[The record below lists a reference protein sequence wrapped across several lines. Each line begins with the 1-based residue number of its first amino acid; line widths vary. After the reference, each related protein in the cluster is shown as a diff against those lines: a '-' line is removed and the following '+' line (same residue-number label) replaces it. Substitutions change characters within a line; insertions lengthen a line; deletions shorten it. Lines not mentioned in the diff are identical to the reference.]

1 MSLIKRIHGGYVH
14 KRRVRVLR
22 DHLAALIPQNA
33 RVLDVGC
40 GDGLLG
46 HLMLQKRPDLDLRGI
61 DVLVREHTHLP
72 VDWFDGFVIPHAD
85 ASFDVVMFVVMFI
98 DVLHHT
104 QDPMVLLREAV
115 RVARKAIVIK
125 DHTLNG
131 FMAGLT
137 LRFLDWVGNARH
149 AVALPYNYWPQQR
162 WREAFATLGLTI
174 GVWKKELRLYPSPAN
189 WVFGRSLHFIARL
202 NVR

>member
-1 MSLIKRIHGGYVH
+1 
-14 KRRVRVLR
+14 
-22 DHLAALIPQNA
+22 
-33 RVLDVGC
+33 
-40 GDGLLG
+40 
-46 HLMLQKRPDLDLRGI
+46 
-61 DVLVREHTHLP
+61 
-72 VDWFDGFVIPHAD
+72 
-85 ASFDVVMFVVMFI
+85 
-98 DVLHHT
+98 
-104 QDPMVLLREAV
+104 V

-125 DHTLNG
+125 GHTLNG

-174 GVWKKELRLYPSPAN
+174 GVWKKELRLYPRPAN